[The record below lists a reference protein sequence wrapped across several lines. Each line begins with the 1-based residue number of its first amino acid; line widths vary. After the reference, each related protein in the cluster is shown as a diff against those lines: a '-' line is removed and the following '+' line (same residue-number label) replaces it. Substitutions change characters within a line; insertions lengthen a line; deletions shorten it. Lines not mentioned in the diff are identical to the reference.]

1 MTYADEDAVKTELNK
16 FGADGS
22 DELTDAL
29 ITRALVRADQMV
41 KRKLV
46 NTEIPTT
53 VPEEVKE
60 AATLYAVSRALDI
73 LYQDQEARSPTAVQN
88 DKDADAILQ
97 GYIDEHPEE
106 TSGPTVSFMAIVPE
120 DTDDPG
126 PLW

>member
-16 FGADGS
+16 FGVDGS
-22 DELTDAL
+22 DELTDNL
-29 ITRALVRADQMV
+29 LKRALSRADQLV

-53 VPEEVKE
+53 TPEEITE
-60 AATLYAVSRALDI
+60 AATLYAVARALDI
-73 LYQDQEARSPTAVQN
+73 LYQNQEARSPTAIQN

-97 GYIDEHPEE
+97 GYINEHPEE

-120 DTDDPG
+120 DNDDPG